1 MNIDDLLENR
11 HTAELEWGEPWPA
24 TGPEGN
30 DISAHI
36 TLRATVH
43 DCVNLARSMAKAH
56 GMPTMG
62 NDAEFLQEFIAVHW
76 AAVVHHN
83 K

>member
-1 MNIDDLLENR
+1 MTLEEMLENR
-11 HTAELEWGEPWPA
+11 HTTLLEWGEPWPA

-30 DISAHI
+30 DLSAHI

-43 DCVNLARSMAKAH
+43 DCVNLRRHIAMLH
-56 GMPTMG
+56 GDPTMG
-62 NDAEFLQEFIAVHW
+62 NDDGFLADFIAVHW
-76 AAVVHHN
+76 AAPIQ